1 MGGEPLSSG
10 SSPKTYTEIFESVC
24 PFYLSIGMTYE
35 QFWYERAD
43 MAKAY
48 RQAHELRTRQRNQEL
63 WLQGMYFAHA
73 LNCTVGN
80 MFSKKSAKKISYPD
94 EPFPIS
100 EQEIRERKEQQAKQ
114 KMERMKA
121 NFMAKAM
128 SINANIG
135 VRKE

>member
-1 MGGEPLSSG
+1 
-10 SSPKTYTEIFESVC
+10 
-24 PFYLSIGMTYE
+24 
-35 QFWYERAD
+35 

-48 RQAHELRTRQRNQEL
+48 RQAHELRNRQRNQEL

-121 NFMAKAM
+121 TFMAKAM

>member
-1 MGGEPLSSG
+1 
-10 SSPKTYTEIFESVC
+10 
-24 PFYLSIGMTYE
+24 MTYD

-43 MAKAY
+43 MVIMY
-48 RQAHELRTRQRNQEL
+48 RQAHELKNRQRNQEM

-100 EQEIRERKEQQAKQ
+100 EQELWERKEQQEKL

-128 SINANIG
+128 SINASIG
-135 VRKE
+135 GHKD